1 MRVTL
6 SSSGEC
12 GRRRST
18 GQCRKVRVGSEAWG
32 RCGASP
38 ADLAL
43 PPAPA
48 SARGRWFCRWHRP
61 GAAAARGASSCPQ
74 LRPLGCSPAPCLCLP
89 HPSSPPPSSLGT
101 PSTVLVYN
109 YFYNTPV
116 VMSAAVTQVRS
127 SSASHVRGEGTSGL
141 AQTPIAS
148 RLSVLTP
155 TLTKHDVSCENT
167 SAFPRHGLEAEGC
180 ACTPQALG
188 PTACSGG
195 CSGQAPRAEIGA
207 FLV

>member
-1 MRVTL
+1 
-6 SSSGEC
+6 
-12 GRRRST
+12 
-18 GQCRKVRVGSEAWG
+18 
-32 RCGASP
+32 
-38 ADLAL
+38 
-43 PPAPA
+43 
-48 SARGRWFCRWHRP
+48 
-61 GAAAARGASSCPQ
+61 
-74 LRPLGCSPAPCLCLP
+74 
-89 HPSSPPPSSLGT
+89 
-101 PSTVLVYN
+101 
-109 YFYNTPV
+109 
-116 VMSAAVTQVRS
+116 MSAATTQVRS

-180 ACTPQALG
+180 ACTHQALG

>member
-1 MRVTL
+1 MQE
-6 SSSGEC
+6 GE
-12 GRRRST
+12 GRLGSLGALRGLPRRP
-18 GQCRKVRVGSEAWG
+18 G
-32 RCGASP
+32 P
-38 ADLAL
+38 
-43 PPAPA
+43 PA
-48 SARGRWFCRWHRP
+48 SARLGEGPVVLQVAQARRGRSPLPAALHPARSSGPSAAPRP
-61 GAAAARGASSCPQ
+61 RR
-74 LRPLGCSPAPCLCLP
+74 LCSP

-180 ACTPQALG
+180 ACTPQAPG
-188 PTACSGG
+188 PAACSGG
-195 CSGQAPRAEIGA
+195 CSGRAPRAGIGA

>member
-1 MRVTL
+1 MQE
-6 SSSGEC
+6 GE
-12 GRRRST
+12 GRLGSLRASRGLPRRP
-18 GQCRKVRVGSEAWG
+18 G
-32 RCGASP
+32 P
-38 ADLAL
+38 
-43 PPAPA
+43 PA
-48 SARGRWFCRWHRP
+48 SARLGEGPVVLQVAQARCGRSPLPAALHPARSSGPSAAPRP
-61 GAAAARGASSCPQ
+61 RR
-74 LRPLGCSPAPCLCLP
+74 LCSP

-109 YFYNTPV
+109 YFYNTPIV
-116 VMSAAVTQVRS
+116 VSAAVTQVRS

-155 TLTKHDVSCENT
+155 TLTVSCENT

-180 ACTPQALG
+180 ACTPQAPG
-188 PTACSGG
+188 PAACSGG
-195 CSGQAPRAEIGA
+195 CSGRAPRAGIGA